1 MADSECSVWERLNH
15 LGWIKSK
22 GKRPSL
28 RPHQAVWKTGR
39 RYDPD
44 LTFSSITHPLMEWT
58 SAKSVLHSSFYWKRH
73 FRPHLR
79 RVRPPQRVDWLQFRS
94 VSARGW
100 PRRGVY
106 CQECVVAIR
115 TNLLHWLWDTRT
127 HTHAA
132 GGHILVGCEAAGLS
146 SGCLIQQ
153 LLPLNRPRLLSM
165 RRLIWADQK
174 SLYTRFL
181 KFSLSQRTAPMPD
194 SAAMS
199 KNGIVTQINSRIR
212 TDPFTACYD
221 LVGRELGRWVQF
233 SYWWNK

>member
-1 MADSECSVWERLNH
+1 MNLWKVCLALQFLLKAPLSGSFAP
-15 LGWIKSK
+15 
-22 GKRPSL
+22 RPS
-28 RPHQAVWKTGR
+28 
-39 RYDPD
+39 
-44 LTFSSITHPLMEWT
+44 S
-58 SAKSVLHSSFYWKRH
+58 
-73 FRPHLR
+73 
-79 RVRPPQRVDWLQFRS
+79 
-94 VSARGW
+94 SARWLASFSERQRTGLA
-100 PRRGVY
+100 RRGVY
-106 CQECVVAIR
+106 CQECVVAIP

-132 GGHILVGCEAAGLS
+132 GGHILEAAGLS

-165 RRLIWADQK
+165 RRLLWADQK

-181 KFSLSQRTAPMPD
+181 KISLSQRTAPMPD

-199 KNGIVTQINSRIR
+199 KNGIVTKINSRIR
-212 TDPFTACYD
+212 TDPFTSCYD

>member
-1 MADSECSVWERLNH
+1 
-15 LGWIKSK
+15 
-22 GKRPSL
+22 
-28 RPHQAVWKTGR
+28 
-39 RYDPD
+39 
-44 LTFSSITHPLMEWT
+44 MEWT
-58 SAKSVLHSSFYWKRH
+58 YGKSVLHDSFYWQHH
-73 FRPHLR
+73 FRAHLR
-79 RVRPPQRVDWLQFRS
+79 LVRPPQRVDWLQSRS

-106 CQECVVAIR
+106 CQECVVAIP

-181 KFSLSQRTAPMPD
+181 EILGANGRHQCQIQQQWARTASWPK
-194 SAAMS
+194 STR
-199 KNGIVTQINSRIR
+199 G
-212 TDPFTACYD
+212 
-221 LVGRELGRWVQF
+221 
-233 SYWWNK
+233 